1 MTDMNA
7 EEFLFRLDQI
17 PHLLDLARQQDA
29 LQCYQVQK
37 TLRQQRRQ
45 EKRPFLYSMPM
56 RHLYHCPLCGKR
68 DTDILHE
75 LEDPRRNA
83 QIKFLELV
91 IHQARDHDTPP
102 DDELAAFVDAC
113 LKEAG

>member
-7 EEFLFRLDQI
+7 EEFLSCLDRI
-17 PHLLDLARQQDA
+17 PHLLDLARRQDA
-29 LQCYQVQK
+29 LQRYQVQK
-37 TLRQQRRQ
+37 TLRQQHRQ
-45 EKRPFLYSMPM
+45 DKRPFLYSMPM
-56 RHLYHCPLCGKR
+56 RHLYHCPLCRKQ

-75 LEDPRRNA
+75 LEDPRRPA
-83 QIKFLELV
+83 TIEFPELTL
-91 IHQARDHDTPP
+91 HQSRAHGTPP